1 MLEFEI
7 FDKGSTVQCG
17 INVRAG
23 PSTQPA
29 SHCQVSLQYIHY
41 PAPAP
46 APWPRQT
53 LDTADTRGQVW
64 VKSNSKY
71 FPYLKPNQCVGTTKS
86 WPDPENTMV
95 LRSTTLTWTLTPVTT
110 HIQTRT
116 QASAH
121 LSQVILKICCI
132 QFTPGPAVLS
142 WWADSELYQPGIRRH
157 VPGTANVSPRSGW
170 SPGHAATSHQATP
183 PPRAACHGDTW
194 WAVLCHPFPEHFRP
208 MSSDFEDDA
217 IHPLPLSMLV
227 DIEPQPKHKY
237 IGNLSWRF
245 KFCVCLQLRNSL
257 CSCRL

>member
-110 HIQTRT
+110 HIRAMTEIACISSPLPSDIEDMLYSIHART
-116 QASAH
+116 GGAE
-121 LSQVILKICCI
+121 LV
-132 QFTPGPAVLS
+132 S
-142 WWADSELYQPGIRRH
+142 WWAVSAWYQE
-157 VPGTANVSPRSGW
+157 T
-170 SPGHAATSHQATP
+170 
-183 PPRAACHGDTW
+183 RAGD
-194 WAVLCHPFPEHFRP
+194 C
-208 MSSDFEDDA
+208 
-217 IHPLPLSMLV
+217 
-227 DIEPQPKHKY
+227 
-237 IGNLSWRF
+237 
-245 KFCVCLQLRNSL
+245 
-257 CSCRL
+257 